1 MNQTAIAAVVEDQEH
16 ALLSPSSA
24 YTWIECA
31 ASTAAQIGQ
40 PDESSEYA
48 DEGTAAHELAKWCL
62 TADTAA
68 EQYIGMVI
76 PVGTVVI
83 GRDEQSGEP
92 ITEPRRTFEVDEEM
106 ATYVQLYVD
115 SVCDRVVAFQ
125 MAGAE
130 VTLLVEQRLSIEHIT
145 GERGAKGTSDC
156 VIIAVWPDGRAEIE
170 VRDLKYGRG
179 VAVQAERNYQAMIY
193 ADAAHEEH
201 SAFYDFERINI
212 VIHQPRVNEKPSEW
226 ATTPAELHA
235 WIEEIAKPA
244 ASRAVLYVGSTTP
257 LSPSDFNP
265 GEKQCKFCKAKAVC
279 PALAAHVE
287 ATIGVDFD
295 AIEELPTHDLYKTGD
310 DDAPAAVQDRHG
322 GVVLGQCRRCGKA
335 ECELTEPC
343 TRQPLSVDLLSNE
356 RLGVVYASLDMID
369 SWAKAVRGR
378 IEHELLQARAVPGV
392 KLVAGRRGA
401 RQWNEPEAAEQ
412 LLKSMRLKQDQMYNF
427 KLISPTQAD
436 KLLRNESPRRWKK
449 VEALIVQRD
458 GRPSVAPD
466 SDPRPALEIQPPEDD
481 FEVAAADDGSDLA

>member
-1 MNQTAIAAVVEDQEH
+1 MNKTAIAAVVEDQEH

-48 DEGTAAHELAKWCL
+48 DEGTAGHELAKWCL
-62 TADTAA
+62 TADTDA

-76 PVGTVVI
+76 PVGTVTR
-83 GRDEQSGEP
+83 RDEQSGETT
-92 ITEPRRTFEVDEEM
+92 TEPRRTFEVDEEM
-106 ATYVQLYVD
+106 AAYVQLYVD
-115 SVCDRVVAFQ
+115 GVRERVEALRL
-125 MAGAE
+125 AGAD

-193 ADAAHEEH
+193 AAAAYEEH
-201 SAFYDFERINI
+201 GAFYDFERINI

-226 ATTPAELHA
+226 ATTPADLHT
-235 WIEEIAKPA
+235 WISETAKPA
-244 ASRAVLYVGSTTP
+244 VERALLYVDSVELAP

-287 ATIGVDFD
+287 QTIGSDFD
-295 AIEELPTHDLYKTGD
+295 TVADALARGVDAGAADPKHVELLDND
-310 DDAPAAVQDRHG
+310 
-322 GVVLGQCRRCGKA
+322 
-335 ECELTEPC
+335 
-343 TRQPLSVDLLSNE
+343 
-356 RLGVVYASLDMID
+356 RLGVVYASLDLID

-436 KLLRNESPRRWKK
+436 KLLSKESPRRWKK
-449 VEALIVQRD
+449 VEALIVQRE

-481 FEVAAADDGSDLA
+481 FEVAAVDDGSDLA

>member
-1 MNQTAIAAVVEDQEH
+1 MNQTAIVAVVEDQEH

-62 TADTAA
+62 ERCDDA
-68 EQYIGMVI
+68 EQYVGTVI
-76 PVGTVVI
+76 PVGRVEI
-83 GRDEQSGEP
+83 GRDEDGVMH
-92 ITEPRRTFEVDEEM
+92 TEPRRTFEVDEEM
-106 ATYVQLYVD
+106 AAYVQLYVD
-115 SVCDRVVAFQ
+115 GVRERVAALEL
-125 MAGAE
+125 AGAE

-145 GERGAKGTSDC
+145 GEPGAKGTSDC
-156 VIIAVWPDGRAEIE
+156 VIIAMWPDGRAEIE

-201 SAFYDFERINI
+201 SALFDFERINI

-226 ATTPAELHA
+226 ATTPDDLHA
-235 WIEEIAKPA
+235 WISETAKPA
-244 ASRAVLYVGSTTP
+244 AERARWMARNVEERPREFKLA
-257 LSPSDFNP
+257 LEDFNQ
-265 GEKQCKFCKAKAVC
+265 GDKQCKFCKAKAVC

-287 ATIGVDFD
+287 QTIGEDFD
-295 AIEELPTHDLYKTGD
+295 TVADVLARGTDAGAADPKHVELLD
-310 DDAPAAVQDRHG
+310 
-322 GVVLGQCRRCGKA
+322 
-335 ECELTEPC
+335 
-343 TRQPLSVDLLSNE
+343 NE
-356 RLGVVYASLDMID
+356 RLGVIYASLDLID
-369 SWAKAVRGR
+369 SWMKAVRGR

-401 RQWNEPEAAEQ
+401 RQWNEPEAAEA

-436 KLLRNESPRRWKK
+436 KLLSKESPRRWKK

-481 FEVAAADDGSDLA
+481 FEVAPVDDGSDLA

>member
-62 TADTAA
+62 EHCDDA
-68 EQYIGMVI
+68 EQYIGTVI
-76 PVGTVVI
+76 PVGTVTR
-83 GRDEQSGEP
+83 RDEDGVVH
-92 ITEPRRTFEVDEEM
+92 IEPRRTFEVDEEM
-106 ATYVQLYVD
+106 AAYVQLYVD
-115 SVCDRVVAFQ
+115 GVRERVEALEL
-125 MAGAE
+125 AGAE

-145 GERGAKGTSDC
+145 GEAGAKGTSDC

-201 SAFYDFERINI
+201 SALFDFERINI

-226 ATTPAELHA
+226 EISPADLAA
-235 WIEEIAKPA
+235 WINGTARPA
-244 ASRAVLYVGSTTP
+244 AERALLYVDSVELAP

-287 ATIGVDFD
+287 QTIGEDFD
-295 AIEELPTHDLYKTGD
+295 TVADALARGTDAGAADPKHVELLD
-310 DDAPAAVQDRHG
+310 
-322 GVVLGQCRRCGKA
+322 
-335 ECELTEPC
+335 
-343 TRQPLSVDLLSNE
+343 NE
-356 RLGVVYASLDMID
+356 RLGLIYMSLDLID
-369 SWAKAVRGR
+369 SWMKAVRGR

-401 RQWNEPEAAEQ
+401 RQWNEPEAAEA

-436 KLLRNESPRRWKK
+436 KLLSKESPRRWKK

-481 FEVAAADDGSDLA
+481 FEVATVDDGSDLA

>member
-62 TADTAA
+62 ESVLDA
-68 EQYIGMVI
+68 ESFLGTII
-76 PVGTVVI
+76 PVGTVMR
-83 GRDEQSGEP
+83 RDDETGET

-106 ATYVQLYVD
+106 AAYVQMYVD
-115 SVCDRVVAFQ
+115 GVRERVEALRL
-125 MAGAE
+125 AGAE

-145 GERGAKGTSDC
+145 GEAGAKGTSDC
-156 VIIAVWPDGRAEIE
+156 VIIAVWPDGGAEIE

-226 ATTPAELHA
+226 ATTATELHA
-235 WIEEIAKPA
+235 WISEIAKPA

-287 ATIGVDFD
+287 QTIGADFD
-295 AIEELPTHDLYKTGD
+295 TL
-310 DDAPAAVQDRHG
+310 DAGINGPDAAYATSV
-322 GVVLGQCRRCGKA
+322 
-335 ECELTEPC
+335 TN
-343 TRQPLSVDLLSNE
+343 VDLLDNE
-356 RLGVVYASLDMID
+356 RLGVIYASLDLID

-401 RQWNEPEAAEQ
+401 RQWNEPEAAEA
-412 LLKSMRLKQDQMYNF
+412 LLKSMRLKQDEMYNF

-466 SDPRPALEIQPPEDD
+466 SDPRPALEIQPPEND
-481 FEVAAADDGSDLA
+481 FEAATADDGSDLA

>member
-1 MNQTAIAAVVEDQEH
+1 MNKTAIAAVVEDQEH

-31 ASTAAQIGQ
+31 ASTAAQIDQ

-62 TADTAA
+62 NADEDA
-68 EQYIGMVI
+68 ELHIGTVI
-76 PVGTVVI
+76 PVGTVVV
-83 GRDEQSGEP
+83 GRDEQSGET
-92 ITEPRRTFEVDEEM
+92 IAEPRRSFEVDEEM
-106 ATYVQLYVD
+106 AAYVQLYLDGVRE
-115 SVCDRVVAFQ
+115 RVAALEL
-125 MAGAE
+125 AGAE

-145 GERGAKGTSDC
+145 GEPGAKGTSDC

-201 SAFYDFERINI
+201 SALFDFERINI

-226 ATTPAELHA
+226 ATTPADLHA
-235 WIEEIAKPA
+235 WIRDTAKPA
-244 ASRAVLYVGSTTP
+244 AERALLYVDSVELAP

-287 ATIGVDFD
+287 QTIGADFD
-295 AIEELPTHDLYKTGD
+295 TLADVAAQPDNDGYLTGVEMLD
-310 DDAPAAVQDRHG
+310 
-322 GVVLGQCRRCGKA
+322 
-335 ECELTEPC
+335 
-343 TRQPLSVDLLSNE
+343 NE
-356 RLGVVYASLDMID
+356 RLGVIYASLDLID

-401 RQWNEPEAAEQ
+401 RQWNEPEAAEA

-436 KLLRNESPRRWKK
+436 KLLSKESPRRWKK

-466 SDPRPALEIQPPEDD
+466 SDPRPALEIQPPEND
-481 FEVAAADDGSDLA
+481 FEVATVDDGSDLA

>member
-24 YTWIECA
+24 YTWIECG

-62 TADTAA
+62 ESVLDA
-68 EQYIGMVI
+68 ELFLGTII
-76 PVGTVVI
+76 PVGTVTR
-83 GRDEQSGEP
+83 RDEESGEL
-92 ITEPRRTFEVDEEM
+92 ITEPRRSFEVDEEM
-106 ATYVQLYVD
+106 AAYVQLYIDGVRE
-115 SVCDRVVAFQ
+115 RVEALEL
-125 MAGAE
+125 AGAE

-145 GERGAKGTSDC
+145 GEAGAKGTSDC

-201 SAFYDFERINI
+201 SALYDFERINI

-226 ATTPAELHA
+226 ATTPADLHA
-235 WIEEIAKPA
+235 WIFETAKPA
-244 ASRAVLYVGSTTP
+244 AERALLYVDSVELAP

-287 ATIGVDFD
+287 QTIGADFETLANVAAQPGND
-295 AIEELPTHDLYKTGD
+295 GYLTGVEMLD
-310 DDAPAAVQDRHG
+310 
-322 GVVLGQCRRCGKA
+322 
-335 ECELTEPC
+335 
-343 TRQPLSVDLLSNE
+343 NE
-356 RLGVVYASLDMID
+356 RLGVIYESLDLMD
-369 SWAKAVRGR
+369 SWMKAVRGR

-401 RQWNEPEAAEQ
+401 RQWNEPEAAEA

-436 KLLRNESPRRWKK
+436 KLLSKESPRRWKK

-481 FEVAAADDGSDLA
+481 FEVAPVDDGSDLA

>member
-1 MNQTAIAAVVEDQEH
+1 MSTTAIAAVVEDQEH

-24 YTWIECA
+24 YTWIECG

-40 PDESSEYA
+40 PDDSSEYA

-62 TADTAA
+62 ESVLDA
-68 EQYIGMVI
+68 ESFLGTII
-76 PVGTVVI
+76 PVGRVTR
-83 GRDEQSGEP
+83 RDEESGEL
-92 ITEPRRTFEVDEEM
+92 ITEPRRSFEVDEEM
-106 ATYVQLYVD
+106 AAYVQLYVD
-115 SVCDRVVAFQ
+115 GVRERVEALRL
-125 MAGAE
+125 AGAE

-179 VAVQAERNYQAMIY
+179 VAVAAERNYQAMIY

-201 SAFYDFERINI
+201 SALFDFERINI

-226 ATTPAELHA
+226 AITPTELHD
-235 WIEEIAKPA
+235 WISTVARPA
-244 ASRAVLYVGSTTP
+244 AEQALLTAESVALAP
-257 LSPSDFNP
+257 LSLSEFNP

-279 PALAAHVE
+279 PALARHVE
-287 ATIGVDFD
+287 ETIGADFEVMAD
-295 AIEELPTHDLYKTGD
+295 TTAYG
-310 DDAPAAVQDRHG
+310 VQSEFAGRNVEMLDN
-322 GVVLGQCRRCGKA
+322 A
-335 ECELTEPC
+335 
-343 TRQPLSVDLLSNE
+343 
-356 RLGVVYASLDMID
+356 RLGLIYESLDLID
-369 SWAKAVRGR
+369 SWMKAVRGR

-401 RQWNEPEAAEQ
+401 RQWNEPETVET

-436 KLLRNESPRRWKK
+436 KLLSKESPRRWKK
-449 VEALIVQRD
+449 VEALIAQRD

>member
-1 MNQTAIAAVVEDQEH
+1 MNKTAIAAVVEDQEH

-40 PDESSEYA
+40 PDDSSEYA
-48 DEGTAAHELAKWCL
+48 DEGTAAHELGKWCL
-62 TADTAA
+62 NSGEDA
-68 EQYIGMVI
+68 EQHIGTVI

-83 GRDEQSGEP
+83 DRDEQSGET

-106 ATYVQLYVD
+106 AAYVQLYLDGVRE
-115 SVCDRVVAFQ
+115 RVAALEL
-125 MAGAE
+125 AGAE

-145 GERGAKGTSDC
+145 GEPSAKGTSDC
-156 VIIAVWPDGRAEIE
+156 VIIATWPDGRAEIE

-193 ADAAHEEH
+193 AAAAYEEH

-226 ATTPAELHA
+226 ATTPTDLHA
-235 WIEEIAKPA
+235 WISETAKPA
-244 ASRAVLYVGSTTP
+244 AERALLYVDSVELAP

-287 ATIGVDFD
+287 QTIGEDFD
-295 AIEELPTHDLYKTGD
+295 TVA
-310 DDAPAAVQDRHG
+310 DALARGADAGAADPKH
-322 GVVLGQCRRCGKA
+322 
-335 ECELTEPC
+335 
-343 TRQPLSVDLLSNE
+343 VDLLDNE
-356 RLGVVYASLDMID
+356 RLGVIYASLDLID

-401 RQWNEPEAAEQ
+401 RQWNEPEAAEA

-436 KLLRNESPRRWKK
+436 KLLSKESPRRWKK

-481 FEVAAADDGSDLA
+481 FEVAPVDDGSDLA

>member
-62 TADTAA
+62 NADEDA
-68 EQYIGMVI
+68 EQHIGTVI

-83 GRDEQSGEP
+83 GRDEQSGEV

-106 ATYVQLYVD
+106 AGFVQLYVD
-115 SVCDRVVAFQ
+115 GVRERVAALEL
-125 MAGAE
+125 AGAE

-145 GERGAKGTSDC
+145 GEAGAEGTSDC

-201 SAFYDFERINI
+201 GAFYDFERINI

-226 ATTPAELHA
+226 AVTPTELHA
-235 WIEEIAKPA
+235 WISETAKPA
-244 ASRAVLYVGSTTP
+244 AGRALLYVDSVELAP

-287 ATIGVDFD
+287 HTIGADFD
-295 AIEELPTHDLYKTGD
+295 TL
-310 DDAPAAVQDRHG
+310 DAGINGPDAAYVTS
-322 GVVLGQCRRCGKA
+322 V
-335 ECELTEPC
+335 TN
-343 TRQPLSVDLLSNE
+343 VDLLDNE
-356 RLGVVYASLDMID
+356 RLGVIYASLDLID

-378 IEHELLQARAVPGV
+378 IEHELLQARPVPGV

-401 RQWNEPEAAEQ
+401 RQWSDAEKAEA

-436 KLLRNESPRRWKK
+436 KLLRTESPRRWKK
-449 VEALIVQRD
+449 VEAEIAQRD

-481 FEVAAADDGSDLA
+481 FEVATVDDGSDLA

>member
-48 DEGTAAHELAKWCL
+48 DEGTAAHELAKWCIN
-62 TADTAA
+62 ADEDA
-68 EQYIGMVI
+68 EQHIGTVI
-76 PVGTVVI
+76 PVGTVTR
-83 GRDEQSGEP
+83 RDEESGET

-106 ATYVQLYVD
+106 AGFVQLYLDGVRE
-115 SVCDRVVAFQ
+115 RVEALRL
-125 MAGAE
+125 AGAE
-130 VTLLVEQRLSIEHIT
+130 VTLLVEQRLSIEHVT

-226 ATTPAELHA
+226 ATTPADLHA
-235 WIEEIAKPA
+235 WIVETAKPA
-244 ASRAVLYVGSTTP
+244 AERALLYVDSVNIAP

-287 ATIGVDFD
+287 ATIGEDFD
-295 AIEELPTHDLYKTGD
+295 TVA
-310 DDAPAAVQDRHG
+310 DALARGEANAG
-322 GVVLGQCRRCGKA
+322 ALA
-335 ECELTEPC
+335 
-343 TRQPLSVDLLSNE
+343 PLSVDLLDNE
-356 RLGVVYASLDMID
+356 RLGVIYESLDLID
-369 SWAKAVRGR
+369 TWAKAVRGR

-436 KLLRNESPRRWKK
+436 KLLRTESPRRWKK